1 MVKDFYIRNMV
12 CDRCIKV
19 LKNEIEAQGLVL
31 KEVVLGRVQLDIQD
45 DSELE
50 KLKNIIESNGFELI
64 ATAEDKLTE
73 QVKIHLIKILGDLPI
88 GLKENLSDHLAE
100 QLHQDYSKISKVFSH
115 NEGITLEKYFIK
127 LKIEK
132 VKELIQTEEKNF
144 TEISLLLDYN
154 HINHLSRQF
163 KAETGLSLSQYKAE
177 QKKDRNPLDQI
188 I

>member
-88 GLKENLSDHLAE
+88 GLQGEF
-100 QLHQDYSKISKVFSH
+100 V
-115 NEGITLEKYFIK
+115 
-127 LKIEK
+127 
-132 VKELIQTEEKNF
+132 
-144 TEISLLLDYN
+144 
-154 HINHLSRQF
+154 
-163 KAETGLSLSQYKAE
+163 
-177 QKKDRNPLDQI
+177 
-188 I
+188 